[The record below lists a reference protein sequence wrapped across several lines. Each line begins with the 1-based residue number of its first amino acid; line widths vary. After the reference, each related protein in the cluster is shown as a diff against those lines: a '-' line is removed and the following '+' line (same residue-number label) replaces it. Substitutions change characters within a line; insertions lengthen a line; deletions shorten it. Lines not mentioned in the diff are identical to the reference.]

1 MTNSHT
7 WPPDYGLNGHAQ
19 DLSMMLGRVAAQ
31 SDILIDHMR
40 ESREHI
46 VEIKESLSSGH
57 QLFHQHHSRITAL
70 ETRQPVTP
78 HPHGRELP
86 PGLEKVILRLGTI
99 TIALLT
105 GAMTGTLG
113 KILEILQ
120 ASLKIAETLK

>member
-1 MTNSHT
+1 M

-31 SDILIDHMR
+31 SDILLDHMR
-40 ESREHI
+40 DHRNDMGE
-46 VEIKESLSSGH
+46 VKEQLAAIPPQLRHH
-57 QLFHQHHSRITAL
+57 QSQIIAL
-70 ETRQPVTP
+70 EQRQPVTP
-78 HPHGRELP
+78 QPHGRELP
-86 PGLEKVILRLGTI
+86 PGLEKVLIRLGTV

-105 GAMTGTLG
+105 GAATGTLS